1 MKSNK
6 KSLSEINATVQIPKQ
21 YSLFK
26 RLLAFIG
33 PAYLVS
39 IGYMDPGNWATDI
52 AGGSQFGY
60 TLVWVLLMSNLMAVL
75 LQSLSARLGIVT
87 GMDLAQ
93 ACAAHY
99 KKGVNYVLWILTE
112 LAIIATDLAEVLGSA
127 IGLQLLFHIPLAY
140 GVLITALDTF
150 IILLVQKYGVRK
162 LEAIAMGLITIIGLS
177 FLVEILL
184 SKPDFGQVAK
194 GFIPMLPGPGALF
207 IATGILGATV
217 MPHNLYLH
225 SSLVQSRNIE
235 KTDAGI
241 KQAIKFNIFDSV
253 VALNL
258 AFFVNAAILVMAA
271 AVFHRTGNTG
281 VNEIQKAYQLLQP
294 ILGTTLAPILFGVA
308 LIASGQASTIT
319 GTLTGQIIMEGF
331 INIRLQPW
339 VRRIVTRLL
348 AIIPALAV
356 IIYFGEDSTGWLLVL
371 SQVIL
376 SLQLS
381 FAVVPLIHFVSDK
394 MFMKKFAI
402 SLWVKVVA
410 WAVAVVIMALNIK
423 LVIDTLSGMMAG
435 GTNILLDVI
444 VLIACTFLGSLLIYV
459 VFEPVLKIFG
469 RGASKAKR
477 ANIHGDSPMPQMKIV
492 ESFKKIAVAL
502 DFTQSD
508 GDILSYAV
516 GIAKESSAVIL
527 MHVIESAGADVYG
540 NEIED
545 VETKQDRD
553 RLIHYAEELKKIGVS
568 DVRYDI
574 GYGNRVKTLAGLIK
588 KNEADIAVFGSHGH
602 RGIRDLIFGVTSNK
616 VKDKVDIPIVN
627 AKMQPEPKR

>member
-1 MKSNK
+1 MKSNG
-6 KSLSEINATVQIPKQ
+6 KSLSEINASVQIPKQ
-21 YSLFK
+21 YNLFK
-26 RLLAFIG
+26 RLIAFVG

-52 AGGSQFGY
+52 AGGSRFGY
-60 TLVWVLLMSNLMAVL
+60 TLIWVLLMSNIMAVL

-99 KKGVNYVLWILTE
+99 KKGINYILWILTE

-140 GVLITALDTF
+140 GVVITALDTF
-150 IILLVQKYGVRK
+150 IILFIQKFGVRK
-162 LEAIAMGLITIIGLS
+162 LEAIVVGLISVIGLS

-184 SKPDFGQVAK
+184 SRPDYGLVAK
-194 GFIPMLPGPGALF
+194 GFIPSLPGEGALF
-207 IATGILGATV
+207 IAIGILGATV

-235 KTDAGI
+235 RSDAGI
-241 KQAIKFNIFDSV
+241 KQAIKFNVFDSV

-271 AVFHRTGNTG
+271 AVFHKTGNVG
-281 VNEIQKAYQLLQP
+281 VDEIQKAYQLLAP
-294 ILGTTLAPILFGVA
+294 ILGTALAPILFGVA

-339 VRRIVTRLL
+339 VRRLVTRLL
-348 AIIPALAV
+348 AIIPALVV
-356 IIYFGEDSTGWLLVL
+356 IIYFGEGSTGWLLVL

-376 SLQLS
+376 SMQLS

-394 MFMKKFAI
+394 ILMKKFVVP
-402 SLWVKVVA
+402 LWIKIA
-410 WAVAVVIMALNIK
+410 SWLITVVIMSLNIK
-423 LVIDTLSGMMAG
+423 LVMDTLSELMTGEN
-435 GTNILLDVI
+435 TNLLVNAV
-444 VLIACTFLGSLLIYV
+444 VLCASISLGALLLYI
-459 VFEPVLKIFG
+459 VFEPVLVKVFG
-469 RGASKAKR
+469 HRTVRMLKEAD
-477 ANIHGDSPMPQMKIV
+477 IHGAGIMPAVKEIAP
-492 ESFKKIAVAL
+492 FRKIAVAL
-502 DFTQSD
+502 DFTNSD
-508 GDILSYAV
+508 GEILSYAV
-516 GIAKESSAVIL
+516 GIAKDTSTLLL
-527 MHVIESAGADVYG
+527 MHVIESAGTSVYG

-545 VETKQDRD
+545 IETKQDKD
-553 RLIHYAEELKKIGVS
+553 RLIRYAEELRKIGVKNVS
-568 DVRYDI
+568 YEI
-574 GYGNRVKTLAGLIK
+574 GYGNTVKALAEIIK

-602 RGIRDLIFGVTSNK
+602 RGIKDLIFGITSNR
-616 VKDKVDIPIVN
+616 VKDRVNIPIFI
-627 AKMQPEPKR
+627 AK

>member
-1 MKSNK
+1 MKSNG
-6 KSLSEINATVQIPKQ
+6 KSLSEINATVPIPKQ
-21 YSLFK
+21 YNLLK
-26 RLLAFIG
+26 RLLAFVG

-52 AGGSQFGY
+52 AGGSRFGY
-60 TLVWVLLMSNLMAVL
+60 ALVWVLLMSNLMAVL

-140 GVLITALDTF
+140 GVMITALDTF
-150 IILLVQKYGVRK
+150 IILLIQKYGVRK
-162 LEAIAMGLITIIGLS
+162 LEAIGVGLISIIGLS

-184 SKPDFGQVAK
+184 SKPDYGLVVK
-194 GFIPMLPGPGALF
+194 GFIPSLPGEGALF

-225 SSLVQSRNIE
+225 SSLVQSRDIE
-235 KTDAGI
+235 RSDAGI
-241 KQAIKFNIFDSV
+241 KQAIKFNILDSV

-271 AVFHRTGNTG
+271 AVFHRTGN
-281 VNEIQKAYQLLQP
+281 VAVDEIQKAYQLLQP
-294 ILGTTLAPILFGVA
+294 ILGTTLAPVLFAVA

-339 VRRIVTRLL
+339 VRRLVTRLL
-348 AIIPALAV
+348 AIIPALVV
-356 IIYFGEDSTGWLLVL
+356 ILSFGETSTGWLLVL

-376 SLQLS
+376 SMQLS

-394 MFMKKFAI
+394 ILMKKFTVP
-402 SLWVKVVA
+402 SWVKTLSWIVA
-410 WAVAVVIMALNIK
+410 AVIMALNIK
-423 LVIDTLSGMMAG
+423 LVIDTLTDLMTGE
-435 GTNILLDVI
+435 NNNLLLNAV
-444 VLIACTFLGSLLIYV
+444 VLSASVFLGGLLIYIV
-459 VFEPVLKIFG
+459 AEPVMSKVSGSRYLK
-469 RGASKAKR
+469 KR
-477 ANIHGDSPMPQMKIV
+477 EADIHGDVIMPAVKEV
-492 ESFKKIAVAL
+492 KPFKRIAVAL
-502 DFTQSD
+502 DFTHSD
-508 GDILSYAV
+508 GEILSHAV
-516 GIAKESSAVIL
+516 GIAKDSSAIIL
-527 MHVIESAGADVYG
+527 MHVIESAGANVYG
-540 NEIED
+540 NGIED
-545 VETKQDRD
+545 IETKQDRD
-553 RLIHYAEELKKIGVS
+553 RLARYAEGLKEIGVK
-568 DVRYDI
+568 DVRFEI
-574 GYGNRVKTLAGLIK
+574 GYGNTVRALAELIK

-602 RGIRDLIFGVTSNK
+602 RGIKDLIFGITSNK
-616 VKDKVDIPIVN
+616 VKDRVNIPILI
-627 AKMQPEPKR
+627 AK

>member
-1 MKSNK
+1 MDNGR
-6 KSLSEINATVQIPKQ
+6 KSLSEINASVKIPKQ
-21 YSLFK
+21 YNLFR
-26 RLLAFIG
+26 RLVAFVG

-60 TLVWVLLMSNLMAVL
+60 TLIWVLLMSNIMAVL

-93 ACAAHY
+93 VCAAHY

-150 IILLVQKYGVRK
+150 IILFIQKFGVRK
-162 LEAIAMGLITIIGLS
+162 LEAIVVGLISIIGLS

-184 SKPDFGQVAK
+184 SKPDYALVAK
-194 GFIPMLPGPGALF
+194 GFIPSLPGEGALF
-207 IATGILGATV
+207 IAIGILGATV

-235 KTDAGI
+235 RSDTGI
-241 KQAIKFNIFDSV
+241 RQAIKFNVFDSV

-258 AFFVNAAILVMAA
+258 AFFVNAAILVMGA
-271 AVFHRTGNTG
+271 AVFHRTGN
-281 VNEIQKAYQLLQP
+281 VAVDEIQKAYQLLEP
-294 ILGTTLAPILFGVA
+294 ILGTTLAPVLFAVA

-339 VRRIVTRLL
+339 VRRLITRLL
-348 AIIPALAV
+348 AIIPALVV
-356 IIYFGEDSTGWLLVL
+356 ILYFGEGSTGWLLVL

-376 SLQLS
+376 SMQLS

-394 MFMKKFAI
+394 ILMKKFVI
-402 SLWVKVVA
+402 PA
-410 WAVAVVIMALNIK
+410 WTKLVSWLIALVIMVLNIK
-423 LVIDTLSGMMAG
+423 LVIDTLAELMTGEG
-435 GTNILLDVI
+435 VGLLIDVI
-444 VLIACTFLGSLLIYV
+444 VLSVSVSLGILLVYI
-459 VFEPVLKIFG
+459 VFEPILVKIMG
-469 RGASKAKR
+469 NMPQKRKKAD
-477 ANIHGDSPMPQMKIV
+477 IHGGRVMPVVKQIKP
-492 ESFKKIAVAL
+492 FTRIAVAL
-502 DFTQSD
+502 DFTDSD
-508 GDILSYAV
+508 GEILSYAV
-516 GIAKESSAVIL
+516 GIAKDSSELVL
-527 MHVIESAGADVYG
+527 MHVIESAGANVYG
-540 NEIED
+540 NDIED
-545 VETKQDRD
+545 IETITDRARLNMYADELRRIGINNISVE
-553 RLIHYAEELKKIGVS
+553 
-568 DVRYDI
+568 I
-574 GYGNRVKTLAGLIK
+574 GYGNVVRALAELII

-602 RGIRDLIFGVTSNK
+602 KGIKDIIFGITSNR
-616 VKDKVDIPIVN
+616 VKDRVRIPILI
-627 AKMQPEPKR
+627 AK

>member
-1 MKSNK
+1 MENNR
-6 KSLSEINATVQIPKQ
+6 KSLSEINATVNIPKH

-26 RLLAFIG
+26 RLIAFVG

-60 TLVWVLLMSNLMAVL
+60 ALIWVLLMSNIMAVL

-99 KKGVNYVLWILTE
+99 KKGINYILWILTE

-140 GVLITALDTF
+140 GVIITALDTF
-150 IILLVQKYGVRK
+150 IILVIQKFGVRK
-162 LEAIAMGLITIIGLS
+162 LEAMVVGLISIIGLS
-177 FLVEILL
+177 FLVEIIL
-184 SKPDFGQVAK
+184 SKPDYGLVVK
-194 GFIPMLPGPGALF
+194 GFIPGFPREGALF
-207 IATGILGATV
+207 IAIGILGATV

-235 KTDAGI
+235 RSDAGI
-241 KQAIKFNIFDSV
+241 KQAIKFNLFDSV

-271 AVFHRTGNTG
+271 AVFHKTGN
-281 VNEIQKAYQLLQP
+281 VEVDEIQKAYRLLEP
-294 ILGTTLAPILFGVA
+294 ILGTMLAPILFAIA

-339 VRRIVTRLL
+339 VRRLVTRLL

-356 IIYFGEDSTGWLLVL
+356 ILYFGESSTGWLLVL

-376 SLQLS
+376 SMQLS

-394 MFMKKFAI
+394 ILMKKFVVP
-402 SLWVKVVA
+402 SWVKAVSWTVA
-410 WAVAVVIMALNIK
+410 TVIMALNVK
-423 LVIDTLSGMMAG
+423 LVIDTIVGLLTAES
-435 GTNILLDVI
+435 TNILIDTV
-444 VLIACTFLGSLLIYV
+444 VLSVSVSLGGLLAYI
-459 VFEPVLKIFG
+459 VFEPVLLKITG
-469 RGASKAKR
+469 SRTIKR
-477 ANIHGDSPMPQMKIV
+477 REAGIHGVGIMPAVNTMKP
-492 ESFKKIAVAL
+492 FARIAAAL
-502 DFTQSD
+502 DFTVSD
-508 GDILSYAV
+508 GDVLSCAV
-516 GIAKESSAVIL
+516 GMAKDSSSLIL
-527 MHVIESAGADVYG
+527 MHVIESAGASVYG

-545 VETKQDRD
+545 IESKQDKD
-553 RLIHYAEELKKIGVS
+553 RLIRYAEELRQIGIKDIS
-568 DVRYDI
+568 YEI
-574 GYGNRVKTLAGLIK
+574 GYGNTVKALSEMIK
-588 KNEADIAVFGSHGH
+588 KNGADVAVFGSHGH
-602 RGIRDLIFGVTSNK
+602 MGIKDLIFGITSNR
-616 VKDKVDIPIVN
+616 VKDRVAIPILI
-627 AKMQPEPKR
+627 AKFR

>member
-1 MKSNK
+1 MRSDK

-21 YSLFK
+21 YNLFR

-93 ACAAHY
+93 ACAVHY

-127 IGLQLLFHIPLAY
+127 IGLSLLFRIPLAY
-140 GVLITALDTF
+140 GVIITALDTF

-162 LEAIAMGLITIIGLS
+162 LEAIGVGLISIIGLS

-184 SKPDFGQVAK
+184 SKPDLGQVAK
-194 GFIPMLPGPGALF
+194 GFVPTLPGPGALF

-235 KTDAGI
+235 KSDSGI
-241 KQAIKFNIFDSV
+241 RQAIKFNIFDSV

-271 AVFHRTGNTG
+271 AVFHRTGNVE
-281 VNEIQKAYQLLQP
+281 VNEIQTAYKLLQP
-294 ILGTTLAPILFGVA
+294 ILGTTLAPILFGIA

-339 VRRIVTRLL
+339 VRRLLTRLL
-348 AIIPALAV
+348 AIIPALLV
-356 IIYFGEDSTGWLLVL
+356 ILYFGEDSTGWLLVL

-381 FAVVPLIHFVSDK
+381 FAVVPLIHLVSDK
-394 MFMKKFAI
+394 LFMKKFVI
-402 SLWVKVVA
+402 SPWVKVVS
-410 WAVAVVIMALNIK
+410 WVVAAVIMALNIK
-423 LVIDTLSGMMAG
+423 LVIDTLTGMIAG
-435 GTNILLDVI
+435 GG
-444 VLIACTFLGSLLIYV
+444 GSLLADAAVLSVCVFLGGLLVYI
-459 VFEPVLKIFG
+459 VFEPLLTKGFG
-469 RGASKAKR
+469 RKSLKNREAS
-477 ANIHGDSPMPQMKIV
+477 IHGDSAMPAIRNV
-492 ESFKKIAVAL
+492 ESFKRIAVAL

-508 GDILSYAV
+508 ADILSYAV
-516 GIAKESSAVIL
+516 GIAKQSSAVIL

-540 NEIED
+540 DEIED
-545 VETKQDRD
+545 AETKQDRN
-553 RLIHYAEELKKIGVS
+553 RLIQYAKALENLGIR
-568 DVRYDI
+568 DARYDI
-574 GYGNRVKTLAGLIK
+574 GYGNRVKTLAELIK

-602 RGIRDLIFGVTSNK
+602 KGIKDLFFGITSDK
-616 VKDKVDIPIVN
+616 VKDRVNIPIVI
-627 AKMQPEPKR
+627 AK